1 MSEKLNYGGVAN
13 PDQIINQIVSF
24 SGLFEK
30 IFGKLLPPLVYN
42 RDMEHSVHVLQEIYG
57 YKDARKLFP
66 RVLDR
71 DAFGKLSKV
80 VFRIIETNNQN
91 QW

>member
-1 MSEKLNYGGVAN
+1 MSEKLNSGGVAN
-13 PDQIINQIVSF
+13 PEQIINQIVSF

-42 RDMEHSVHVLQEIYG
+42 RDLEHSVHVLNEIYWFR
-57 YKDARKLFP
+57 DARKLFP

-71 DAFGKLSKV
+71 DAFSKLSKQ
-80 VFRIIETNNQN
+80 VFRIIETNNN